1 MLCLYF
7 FDMSVTLAFHL
18 LTAVTKSG
26 LFVKVVNGSFTLQ
39 LRANEVYTLT
49 TVADG
54 NKGSYGIPP
63 NSSAFPVPYVETF
76 ESNFSINTLCFCCLF
91 LLMKT

>member
-1 MLCLYF
+1 MTWIC
-7 FDMSVTLAFHL
+7 
-18 LTAVTKSG
+18 G
-26 LFVKVVNGSFTLQ
+26 LSVKVVNASFMLQ

-76 ESNFSINTLCFCCLF
+76 ESNSWCFFFKLF
-91 LLMKT
+91 ISVDEKLKSEVEKKLYI

>member
-1 MLCLYF
+1 MRKC
-7 FDMSVTLAFHL
+7 
-18 LTAVTKSG
+18 G
-26 LFVKVVNGSFTLQ
+26 LFVKVVNGSFTLK

-54 NKGSYGIPP
+54 NKGSYDVPP

-76 ESNFSINTLCFCCLF
+76 ESCFCF
-91 LLMKT
+91 LL

>member
-1 MLCLYF
+1 L
-7 FDMSVTLAFHL
+7 
-18 LTAVTKSG
+18 K
-26 LFVKVVNGSFTLQ
+26 

-54 NKGSYGIPP
+54 NKGSYDVPP

-76 ESNFSINTLCFCCLF
+76 ESCFCF
-91 LLMKT
+91 LL